1 MNELDYL
8 QALILGV
15 VQGLTEFL
23 PISSSGHLAVAQRLM
38 DLNPASHAMLLFDVG
53 SHLGTL
59 LAVIYVFAGT
69 FRRYVQ
75 RLFAESRSSFVGRR
89 IAWPIAGLGV
99 CASVPTALIGL
110 VFKDPLEA
118 AFDKPIWIGVG
129 LLLTGTLLFVTGKIP
144 RPRRGWRRFG
154 VGRALLVGIAQG
166 AAIMPGVSRSG
177 STICVAMLAGFR
189 RRWAAQFSFFIAAP
203 AICGA
208 ALIKA
213 NDSFGL
219 PPAELAAIPKGP
231 ILLGAVAALLSGYVA
246 LRLLLAAVHRA
257 KLQHFCYYCW
267 LLGVTVIVLLNRV

>member
-1 MNELDYL
+1 VNELNYL

-23 PISSSGHLAVAQRLM
+23 PISSSGHLAITQRLM
-38 DLNPASHAMLLFDVG
+38 HLDADSQAMLLFDVA

-189 RRWAAQFSFFIAAP
+189 RRWAA
-203 AICGA
+203 
-208 ALIKA
+208 
-213 NDSFGL
+213 
-219 PPAELAAIPKGP
+219 
-231 ILLGAVAALLSGYVA
+231 
-246 LRLLLAAVHRA
+246 
-257 KLQHFCYYCW
+257 
-267 LLGVTVIVLLNRV
+267 